1 MKAKKTAL
9 VLLFCT
15 ASGLVAQTTNATL
28 VGDVLDASGAAVADA
43 KVTVTNTGTGISRE
57 SLTNSSGTYRV
68 FPLNPGIYDVTI
80 SKSGFRSQSVK
91 AVALEVAQV
100 AKIDFKL
107 DVGAVTETI
116 NVSSAA
122 PVLQTQEASTGN
134 LVTSTDVS
142 RIPVNGR
149 NYTRLIMLMPGSSDV
164 GGSQTRGTAESGTML
179 ISVNGQRR
187 QDNNLTVDGVDNNF
201 MMMNSPGASPPMD
214 SLQEFRV
221 ATNNSAEFGRS
232 AGANVNLAV
241 KSGTRDLHMSF
252 YEYLRNNV
260 FDANEFFANRQ
271 GRGKVPFRQNQY
283 GISAGGPVYIPK
295 LYNGRDKTF
304 WFVNWEGF
312 RRRRGSTTLST
323 VPTAAYRS
331 GDFSQLLQQSTPRTI
346 YDPLTSQLNSASQ
359 IVRTPFPNNRIP
371 ASQISPAIKLLL
383 DSYVPSPNQGTGV
396 TNNYLNTEGQAND
409 RDALVMRF
417 DHSLSQK
424 DTIFV
429 RYLQQKAGL
438 RSPGTTALFFTESR
452 FDAKNV
458 GVAWNRL
465 ISSSTVL
472 EVKFGYNGPEN
483 PSQNFGRSLTRAD
496 FLKQA
501 GISMYQLDVIST
513 TVPPNFSAS
522 GEFSVGGGGDVTQDR
537 IYQGIA
543 NLSTLK
549 GRHSLKMGVNYS
561 RRHFFTNTAN
571 PMNGDAIFDTR
582 LTNSAD
588 NANSGHS
595 TASMLLGFPSEIR
608 RGQGNTL
615 TQGRINAPQ
624 FYFQD
629 DWRITSKLTLNLGL
643 RYEFQNAPYDLTDR
657 LGNLWIRRDATSGK
671 YSGTLMWATTNP
683 EIDPDTGLRNQP
695 AKQLGFGRALMQSD
709 YNNIAPRF
717 GFAYQATSK
726 TVIRGAY
733 GIFYNSTFVQEL
745 QDMRK
750 FWPFTVQQV
759 FTANNGVLP
768 DLPITGQGPGF
779 NNTAAIGGW
788 PQNPENR
795 TPYSQQFNLTVQQQ
809 IMNDMTFEIGYI
821 GNSNKKQV
829 GYTAINAAKPSPTR
843 EGLQDRRLLPNFG
856 DLDGGANRFAS
867 NYHSLQTSVKKRFSR
882 GLLFNANYTFGK
894 NLDEQSSLAEW
905 KTQDPYNI
913 RNDYGRSSID
923 LRHVFNLS
931 YVYDLPFG
939 KGRSY
944 GGNWNAVTNA
954 FLGGWS
960 VDGFVR
966 AQTGQPFNVTLGGL
980 DRANVGRTYQRP
992 DLNGN
997 PNNGPKTV
1005 EQWFSTS
1012 MFTLPAVGTYGTAGA
1027 YVVDGDGRHSY
1038 DISLGKRFFVREH
1051 HTIEF
1056 RSEFFNAF
1064 NTPKFANPNNNQQ
1077 SSAFGQVTGVAQA
1090 ARQIQMV
1097 LRYSF

>member
-1 MKAKKTAL
+1 MKATKTGL
-9 VLLFCT
+9 VFLLCT
-15 ASGLVAQTTNATL
+15 TSGLMAQTTNATL
-28 VGDVLDASGAAVADA
+28 VGDVVDASGASVADA
-43 KVTVTNTGTGISRE
+43 KVSITNTGTG
-57 SLTNSSGTYRV
+57 LTRDAVTNNSGSYRI
-68 FPLNPGIYDVTI
+68 FPLNPGLYDVSI
-80 SKSGFRSQSVK
+80 SKAGFRTQSVK
-91 AVALEVAQV
+91 AVTLEVAQV

-116 NVSSAA
+116 NVNSAA

-134 LVTSTDVS
+134 LVTSTDVA

-164 GGSQTRGTAESGTML
+164 GGSQTRGTAESGTIL
-179 ISVNGQRR
+179 VSVNGQRR

-241 KSGTRDLHMSF
+241 KSGTRDVHASF

-312 RRRRGSTTLST
+312 RRRRGSTALST
-323 VPTAAYRS
+323 TPIAEQRA
-331 GDFSQLLQQSTPRTI
+331 GDFSQLPGGRLI
-346 YDPLTSQLNSASQ
+346 FDPLTSRLDATGQ
-359 IVRTPFPNNRIP
+359 IVRDPFAANRIP
-371 ASQISPAIKLLL
+371 TARISPATKLLVDTYL
-383 DSYVPSPNQGTGV
+383 PLPNQPGL
-396 TNNYLNTEGQAND
+396 TNNLLNTQGQAND
-409 RDALVMRF
+409 RDALVLRF

-438 RSPGTTALFFTESR
+438 LNPNANPLFYTESR
-452 FDAKNV
+452 FDAKNLAV
-458 GVAWNRL
+458 SWNRL
-465 ISSSTVL
+465 ISNSTVL
-472 EVKFGYNGPEN
+472 EVKFGYNAPEN
-483 PSQNFGRSLTRAD
+483 PGLGIGRALTRAD

-501 GISMYQLDVIST
+501 GISLYQVDVLST
-513 TVPPNFSAS
+513 TLPPNFSAA
-522 GEFSVGGGGDVTQDR
+522 GEFSVGGGGDVTKDR

-543 NLSTLK
+543 NLSTVK
-549 GRHSLKMGVNYS
+549 GRHSLKMGANYS

-582 LTNSAD
+582 LTNSAGVG
-588 NANSGHS
+588 GHS
-595 TASMLLGFPSEIR
+595 YASMLLGFPSEIR

-624 FYFQD
+624 FFFQD
-629 DWRITSKLTLNLGL
+629 DWRVTSKLTLNLGM

-657 LGNLWIRRDATSGK
+657 LGNLIVRRDATSGK
-671 YSGTLMWATTNP
+671 YSGTLMWAGINP
-683 EIDPDTGLRNQP
+683 EIDPETNQRNQP
-695 AKQLGFGRALMQSD
+695 PKQLGFGRALMQSD
-709 YNNIAPRF
+709 FNNFSPRF
-717 GFAYQATSK
+717 GFAYQVSNK

-745 QDMRK
+745 QDLRK
-750 FWPFTVQQV
+750 FWPYTVQQV

-788 PQNPENR
+788 PQNPNNR
-795 TPYSQQFNLTVQQQ
+795 TPYSQQFNFTVQQQ
-809 IMNDMTFEIGYI
+809 LMNDMTFEIGYV
-821 GNSNKKQV
+821 GNGNKKQV

-843 EGLQDRRLLPNFG
+843 EGLQDRRLLPAYG

-867 NYHSLQTSVKKRFSR
+867 NYHALQTSLKKRFSK
-882 GLLFNANYTFGK
+882 GLLFNANYTWGK

-913 RNDYGRSSID
+913 RGDYGRSSID

-939 KGRSY
+939 KGRSL
-944 GGNWNAVTNA
+944 GANWSPAANAV
-954 FLGGWS
+954 LGGWS

-966 AQTGQPFNVTLGGL
+966 AQTGQPVNVTLGGL

-992 DLNGN
+992 DLVGN
-997 PNNGPKTV
+997 PNAGPKTV
-1005 EQWFSTS
+1005 EQWLNTS
-1012 MFTLPAVGTYGTAGA
+1012 AFRLPANGTYGTAGA
-1027 YVVDGDGRHSY
+1027 YITDADGRHVY
-1038 DISLGKRFFVREH
+1038 DISLGKRFFPREN

-1056 RSEFFNAF
+1056 RTEFFNTF
-1064 NTPKFANPNNNQQ
+1064 NTPKFSNPNNNQQ
-1077 SSAFGQVTGVAQA
+1077 SSAFGQITGVAQA
-1090 ARQIQMV
+1090 ARQIQLV
-1097 LRYSF
+1097 LRYTF